1 MFNFNF
7 NFENVTLSQFGE
19 YFINAFRVF
28 LAVIGIKIG
37 QDTTDNVETM
47 FDNIVGYQPEV

>member
-19 YFINAFRVF
+19 YFINVFRVILSVF
-28 LAVIGIKIG
+28 GFRVN
-37 QDTTDNVETM
+37 QETTDNVESM
-47 FDNIVGYQPEV
+47 FDNIVNYQPEV

>member
-28 LAVIGIKIG
+28 LAAIGIRIG
-37 QDTTDNVETM
+37 QDTTDNVESM
-47 FDNIVGYQPEV
+47 FDNIVGYLPEV

>member
-19 YFINAFRVF
+19 YFINVFRVILSVF
-28 LAVIGIKIG
+28 GFRVD
-37 QDTTDNVETM
+37 QETTDNVESM
-47 FDNIVGYQPEV
+47 FDNIVNYKPEV